1 MYRQHVVIDSYM
13 CTPYVTAHSSASSP
27 PFVSLLLFISL
38 SSPTSSSS
46 VFWEGYHTKLDG
58 SIRFVVVCLSASYKI
73 YHTRLSRVTSMPMS
87 YVCGVLIPRESDPAS
102 LFTGRPHPFHGPLS
116 CLRADIHC
124 YKEGLAHK
132 YGSVLTNVQGCVES
146 LLMQCGLFGIQH
158 LASTYTYSLMP
169 TPLPPSNEENGL
181 GSGALST
188 VSWY

>member
-1 MYRQHVVIDSYM
+1 M
-13 CTPYVTAHSSASSP
+13 CTPYVTAQSSTSSP

-58 SIRFVVVCLSASYKI
+58 SIRFVVVCLSASYKT
-73 YHTRLSRVTSMPMS
+73 YHTRLSRVTSMPLS
-87 YVCGVLIPRESDPAS
+87 YVCGVLIPRESDPAP

-132 YGSVLTNVQGCVES
+132 YSSMLTNVQGCVEL
-146 LLMQCGLFGIQH
+146 LLMQCALFGIQR
-158 LASTYTYSLMP
+158 LVSTYTYSFDHAH
-169 TPLPPSNEENGL
+169 LPPTL
-181 GSGALST
+181 
-188 VSWY
+188 Y